1 MGGNSVLGE
10 DIKDKELSKL
20 GGSDRVKCQ
29 NENAL
34 LGESI
39 HNN

>member
-1 MGGNSVLGE
+1 VGGNSVLGE
-10 DIKDKELSKL
+10 DVKNKELSKL
-20 GGSDRVKCQ
+20 GGSDRVECR